1 MVRWSSI
8 CLQSYVLTPIQF
20 TSKSLELDIRA
31 RLSHFSDLTLSSTGE
46 WLAENSYSDHSS
58 ATALKLNKPLM
69 WDATTISKSGGIP
82 SFSYDEIINNEA
94 ALHAWLTELDFMGV
108 TLIKGAPKERGVV
121 SKLTN
126 LVGYPRNTMYGLT
139 WDVESI
145 PNPNNV
151 AYTSLPLPIH
161 ADLCYYE
168 APPGIQLLHCIKF
181 EQKTGGE
188 NLFVDAFRVAT
199 DLEKADPDAYEVLC
213 QLPTIFHKD
222 DSQHL
227 LKHGHTIIEVARHSG
242 ALKAINWSP
251 PFEGV
256 QRIPPGHVENYYK
269 ARKLWYNMLNDPK
282 YAFQHRSEPG
292 DVVVF
297 NNRRVLHSRTEF
309 DEKDGHRLLEGAYIG
324 SDEFSDK
331 LRALNRKFAPS
342 ANVHDGSGYTL

>member
-1 MVRWSSI
+1 M
-8 CLQSYVLTPIQF
+8 
-20 TSKSLELDIRA
+20 E
-31 RLSHFSDLTLSSTGE
+31 
-46 WLAENSYSDHSS
+46 
-58 ATALKLNKPLM
+58 LNKTLT
-69 WDATTISKSGGIP
+69 WDADLMNKSGGIP
-82 SFSYDEIINNEA
+82 TFSYDAILSDEA
-94 ALHAWLTELDFMGV
+94 ALHSWLTELDFMGV

-168 APPGIQLLHCIKF
+168 APPGVQLLHCLKF

-188 NLFVDAFRVAT
+188 NLFVDAFKVAE
-199 DLEKADPDAYEVLC
+199 DLRAYDEGAFQVLA
-213 QLPTIFHKD
+213 QIPTIFHKD
-222 DSQHL
+222 DSHHL
-227 LKHGHTIIEVARHSG
+227 LKHGHTIIDVARHSG
-242 ALKAINWSP
+242 AIKAINWSP

-256 QRIPPGHVENYYK
+256 QRIPAGHVENYYS
-269 ARKLWYNMLNDPK
+269 ARKLWYMMLNEPK

-309 DEKDGHRLLEGAYIG
+309 DEKAGHRLLEGAYIG
-324 SDEFSDK
+324 SDEFADK
-331 LRALNRKFAPS
+331 LRALNRKHAPG
-342 ANVHDGSGYTL
+342 ARIHDGSGYTL